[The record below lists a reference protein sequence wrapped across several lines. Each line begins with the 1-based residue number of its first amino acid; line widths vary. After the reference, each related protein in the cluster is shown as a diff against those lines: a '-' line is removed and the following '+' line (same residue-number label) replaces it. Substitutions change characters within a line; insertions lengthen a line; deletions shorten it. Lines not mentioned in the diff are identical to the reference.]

1 MPPHVVARAFAAA
14 FQPNPIALVRA
25 SFDPAGVGRMFSFAR
40 SQKLHD
46 QEKLVAIDRSMA
58 IIEFTPDGTIL
69 AANENFCKTL
79 GYAAEEIIGKHH
91 SIFVE
96 ADYSRSS
103 EYQAFWRKLGGGA
116 YDSAQY
122 RRIRRDGAPI
132 YIQATYN
139 PIMGPN
145 GRVVGVLKIAADI
158 TEAKLRSIENEAK
171 MDALSR
177 VQATIEFKP
186 SGEIIDANDNFFATM
201 GYQRDEIVGKHHRMF
216 VESNYANSQEYQDF
230 WRKLNSGQPIVDS
243 FRRVGKGGKL
253 VVLQASYCPVL
264 DLDGKVSKVVKFANN
279 ITELVMLGD
288 ALARLSK
295 GDIEKR
301 LDKPFAATFDK
312 LRVDFN
318 VAADNLN
325 VVLGGIVGAI
335 DVVGASAEE
344 IASASR
350 DLSRRTE
357 GQAASLEETA
367 AALEQ
372 VTATVNKT
380 TENARLANQ
389 VVRAAKGDAEK
400 SGDIVSRAVD
410 AMGRIEHSSEEIG
423 KIIGVID
430 EIAFQTNLLALNAGV
445 EAARA
450 GEAGRGFAVVASEV
464 RALAQRSAEAAKQI
478 KGFIAASGADVGAG
492 VKLVRQTGDA
502 LGQIVA
508 KVMEINTLVG
518 DIAAGAEEQN
528 AALSSVNSAV
538 SQMDQATQQNAA
550 MAEEAN
556 AAVESMKQQIDRL
569 VESIG
574 EFKLAETATGGG
586 RRIERATHASERKDT
601 SGSRSTRRAA

>member
-1 MPPHVVARAFAAA
+1 
-14 FQPNPIALVRA
+14 
-25 SFDPAGVGRMFSFAR
+25 MFSFAR

-46 QEKLVAIDRSMA
+46 QEKLAAIDRSMA

-69 AANENFCKTL
+69 SANENFCKTL
-79 GYAAEEIIGKHH
+79 GYAADEIIGKHH
-91 SIFVE
+91 SLFVE
-96 ADYSRSS
+96 ADYARSP

-116 YDSAQY
+116 YNSAQY
-122 RRIRRDGAPI
+122 RRLRKDGAPI

-139 PIMGPN
+139 PIMGQN

-158 TEAKLRSIENEAK
+158 TEAKLRSNENEAK
-171 MDALSR
+171 MAALSR
-177 VQATIEFKP
+177 VQATIDFKP

-201 GYQRDEIVGKHHRMF
+201 GYRRDEIIGKHHRMF
-216 VESNYANSQEYQDF
+216 VEPSYANSQEYQDF
-230 WRKLNSGQPIVDS
+230 WRRLNSGQPIVNS
-243 FRRVGKGGKL
+243 FRRVGKGGRL

-264 DLDGKVSKVVKFANN
+264 DLDGKVSKVVKFAND
-279 ITELVMLGD
+279 ITELVTLGD

-301 LDKPFAATFDK
+301 LDKPFSATFDK

-325 VVLGGIVGAI
+325 EVLGGIVGAI

-367 AALEQ
+367 AALEE
-372 VTATVNKT
+372 VTATVKKT

-389 VVRAAKGDAEK
+389 VVGAAKGDAEK
-400 SGDIVSRAVD
+400 SGEIVSRAVD

-450 GEAGRGFAVVASEV
+450 GDAGRGFAVVASEV

-478 KGFIAASGADVGAG
+478 KGLIAASSSDVGAG

-508 KVMEINTLVG
+508 KVMDINTLVG

-528 AALSSVNSAV
+528 SALGNVNSAV

-550 MAEEAN
+550 MAEQAN

-569 VESIG
+569 VESIS
-574 EFKLAETATGGG
+574 EFKLAETIKSGAGWAERGSAGAG
-586 RRIERATHASERKDT
+586 RNEAVRPRSSRHA
-601 SGSRSTRRAA
+601 A